1 MTDKI
6 ECDIYISGGG
16 LAGLLAAAAFGRAG
30 FSVVLADPNP
40 PLTDGAS
47 AQADL
52 RTTALLQPARD
63 LLAQIGLW
71 DRLMP
76 FATPLQVMRIVDAG
90 GDANI
95 PRGSYEFDAGDIS
108 DRPFGWNVQN
118 WVLRR
123 EIMGHMAT
131 LGRVQIR
138 TGVGTAYII
147 TRMTK
152 AHIRLSDGVIVRAKL
167 VIGADGRASPVRDMA
182 GIGTHTRRYGQKALA
197 FAVAHPVPHHNTS
210 TEIHRSG
217 GPFTLVPLRDH
228 DGTPASAV
236 VWMDR
241 GPEIQRRA
249 ILDEAAFNAEATE
262 RSAGLFGQLSLIT
275 PRSTWPIITQT
286 ADRMVGERIAL
297 MAEAAHVMPPIGAQG
312 LNTSLADLRVLL
324 DLARQNPDDPGAISV
339 LAGYEKQRMAE
350 IRLRVSGVD
359 ILNRASMANT
369 PVLRD
374 LRLRGLD
381 ALYTLKPMRKLAMK
395 AGLGATR

>member
-1 MTDKI
+1 
-6 ECDIYISGGG
+6 
-16 LAGLLAAAAFGRAG
+16 
-30 FSVVLADPNP
+30 
-40 PLTDGAS
+40 
-47 AQADL
+47 
-52 RTTALLQPARD
+52 
-63 LLAQIGLW
+63 
-71 DRLMP
+71 
-76 FATPLQVMRIVDAG
+76 
-90 GDANI
+90 
-95 PRGSYEFDAGDIS
+95 
-108 DRPFGWNVQN
+108 
-118 WVLRR
+118 
-123 EIMGHMAT
+123 
-131 LGRVQIR
+131 
-138 TGVGTAYII
+138 
-147 TRMTK
+147 
-152 AHIRLSDGVIVRAKL
+152 
-167 VIGADGRASPVRDMA
+167 MA